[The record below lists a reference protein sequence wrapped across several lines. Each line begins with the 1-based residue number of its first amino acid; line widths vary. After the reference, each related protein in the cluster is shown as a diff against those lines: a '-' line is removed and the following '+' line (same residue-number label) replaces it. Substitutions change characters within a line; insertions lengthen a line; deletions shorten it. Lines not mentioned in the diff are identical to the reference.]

1 MGLNL
6 GYTWMSRIVDDCL
19 RKEEVTDYL
28 YEYYIDLLN
37 NDSSAVFI
45 RMQPLWAAFAL
56 RRYDAVFKLSDKG
69 YGLLGKWEDD
79 VYEEYDSGHNRRSL
93 VTQTEFLG
101 RQFIPWCVKGI
112 GTDDH
117 FLQILGDMT
126 RINKDILVNC
136 AQILLEDMM
145 NECSR
150 AYECDSGEKTEEKTE
165 EKTVKRTEEKL
176 GLLGDRMV
184 NIRTSCIPLYREMME
199 LSAQELLYAISV
211 TRSKELAHNADEMPF
226 IRDWLRWNHE
236 SESAY
241 IFREGVVHCI

>member
-1 MGLNL
+1 MGINL

-45 RMQPLWAAFAL
+45 RMHPLWAAFAL

-79 VYEEYDSGHNRRSL
+79 VYEEYDSGHNRRAL

-126 RINKDILVNC
+126 RINKDTLVNC
-136 AQILLEDMM
+136 AQTVLEDMM

-150 AYECDSGEKTEEKTE
+150 AYECDSDGKTEEK
-165 EKTVKRTEEKL
+165 L
-176 GLLGDRMV
+176 SLLRDRMV
-184 NIRTSCIPLYREMME
+184 NIRTGCIPVYRAMMGLE
-199 LSAQELLYAISV
+199 VMDLLYAISV
-211 TRSKELAHNADEMPF
+211 TNNKKLGDNADELPF
-226 IRDWLRWNHE
+226 IKDWIRWNNE
-236 SESAY
+236 SENVQL
-241 IFREGVVHCI
+241 FREGVASILWR